1 VLTPEQEKVVE
12 DTLTFAQMFQSRG
25 DNVRALREYRRVLE
39 IDPGHPE
46 ARRGLAAVEQA
57 IKSEPVRAGQ

>member
-12 DTLTFAQMFQSRG
+12 DTLAFAQMFQSRG

-57 IKSEPVRAGQ
+57 TRSEPARAGQ